1 MVNENSR
8 LRVTLSS
15 CKSSDS
21 DSDDA
26 KEDAY
31 LSCSWFTFKFF
42 AAAVAYS
49 RMMEYNFISPEHIIM
64 FTVDDGSINRVLKS
78 GTLSYIAI
86 LLVLGFTH
94 MQSIYLDFEGE
105 ENTGVIKGVALH
117 VSSEQNGQMAT
128 PPRVVPSIGCGGA
141 AIPYSG
147 RSLHHEGFADRL
159 RMVET
164 EQDTNN
170 PNVLTFESPSI
181 DQEMR

>member
-1 MVNENSR
+1 MAN
-8 LRVTLSS
+8 S

-31 LSCSWFTFKFF
+31 
-42 AAAVAYS
+42 AAVAYS

-94 MQSIYLDFEGE
+94 MQSICLDFVGE

-128 PPRVVPSIGCGGA
+128 PPRVVPPIGCGGA
-141 AIPYSG
+141 ASPYSG
-147 RSLHHEGFADRL
+147 RSLHHEESKCSNSCLQPASACHVRA
-159 RMVET
+159 MVT
-164 EQDTNN
+164 IVPLVPTT
-170 PNVLTFESPSI
+170 PNDLVEDIISKVFYCSI
-181 DQEMR
+181 VN